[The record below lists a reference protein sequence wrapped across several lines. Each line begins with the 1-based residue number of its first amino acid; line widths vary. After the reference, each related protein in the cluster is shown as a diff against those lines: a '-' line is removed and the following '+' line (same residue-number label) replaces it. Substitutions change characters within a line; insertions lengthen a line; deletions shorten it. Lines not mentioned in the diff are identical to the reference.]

1 MTFISELADMMS
13 DTLSVQP
20 GYNNAYGEFTPSG
33 AVIAVPC
40 RVEAA
45 NRLYRNSAGR
55 EVISTAQVYCG
66 GVFGLTVEQ
75 HRYTL
80 SSDAMPAGRWRVAI
94 VVFPEHDEE
103 GESYE
108 VVYF

>member
-1 MTFISELADMMS
+1 MNFISEFADMLTDSM
-13 DTLSVQP
+13 SVQP
-20 GYNNAYGEFTPSG
+20 GYNNAYGEFIPSG
-33 AVIAVPC
+33 AVFTVPC

-80 SSDAMPAGRWRVAI
+80 PSDAVPAGRGRVAI